1 MLTLGAANLWMIRIR
16 SVRPRPGGL
25 LSRGHPV
32 PLYVALTAQR
42 STQTCSPVAWSV
54 TTNTQVLSAPGGVI
68 VRPKMS
74 RQMTLCSLTGCL
86 AVLFVDFP
94 QDEPAWVIA
103 LGIDPK
109 RLREP
114 LANPDLLVF
123 GQVEH
128 VFLMS
133 ELPRLGADRR
143 SLGVLT
149 LGACPCRAWVCGV
162 CRRWTCGAPASS
174 GPARGSRWNASPPPV
189 SGGCCLWAMGF
200 PSISGH
206 GLLGFLLVREFV
218 GGEHDPVR
226 RSRVDDQFVVVF
238 VGTFFESWIDT
249 DVEPVHVAADAAS
262 CDVDVFAV
270 AVAVVV
276 SGKVVDDLVPT
287 GPSVVCVGS
296 ELLIKCFS
304 ELPRSRALTITGSE
318 RQAAETVEQRR
329 VPKRMT
335 AGLIAIRT
343 GHFRAP

>member
-16 SVRPRPGGL
+16 SVRPCPGGL

-54 TTNTQVLSAPGGVI
+54 TTNTQVLSAPGVVI

-94 QDEPAWVIA
+94 QDEPAWGIG
-103 LGIDPK
+103 LGMDPK

-133 ELPRLGADRR
+133 ELPHLGADRR

-149 LGACPCRAWVCGV
+149 LGAGPFWGWGGGGGWGCSGIQW
-162 CRRWTCGAPASS
+162 ASS
-174 GPARGSRWNASPPPV
+174 GFPVERKPPPV
-189 SGGCCLWAMGF
+189 SGVCCLWAMGF